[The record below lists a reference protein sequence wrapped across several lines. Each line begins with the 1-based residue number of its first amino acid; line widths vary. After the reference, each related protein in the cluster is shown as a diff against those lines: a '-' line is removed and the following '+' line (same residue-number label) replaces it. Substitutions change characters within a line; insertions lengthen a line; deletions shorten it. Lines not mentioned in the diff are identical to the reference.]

1 MPNAHTPP
9 DCEEGYTPVVVES
22 TAMFT
27 TWHCE
32 VDARWLTD
40 KIREQRRQD
49 DGLTNVLLVV
59 VLLQTVIIAAMLSQ
73 RYRSKR

>member
-1 MPNAHTPP
+1 
-9 DCEEGYTPVVVES
+9 
-22 TAMFT
+22 MFT